1 MLSILELSYYWS
13 HKLLLLGIV
22 QQFTF
27 TSNPHSLH
35 LNEETVYSATH
46 QDIQGTNC
54 LPYIE
59 VLKLFTL
66 MKTQKTGYCPYYL
79 QGTDCLPS
87 YSPIFLTVA
96 PCTAVIKH
104 LYYFMMFVM
113 EHLQPDCM
121 DLSRNVEVILIII
134 IIMSPY
140 SFVYTQ
146 TLMYVM

>member
-79 QGTDCLPS
+79 QETDCLPS
-87 YSPIFLTVA
+87 IFTHI
-96 PCTAVIKH
+96 PNCCSTAVIKN

-146 TLMYVM
+146 TLMYIM